1 MKRIN
6 SHTDHCNARRVAAN
20 DWWAYAMP
28 CLDAWSLGPIEVGS
42 ISLAEVASQE
52 RLPGRYKQ
60 WRTPTGEYYYQNVD
74 TTQVTWFPPG
84 PNDLMLV
91 SDALGEPSVS
101 GPTGGLDE
109 SVSGMGLPPAA
120 RWPASA
126 AELDGVKEFL
136 LGRIAELASQAAT
149 AQWVFF
155 YMHVA

>member
-1 MKRIN
+1 
-6 SHTDHCNARRVAAN
+6 
-20 DWWAYAMP
+20 MP
-28 CLDAWSLGPIEVGS
+28 CLDAWSLGPIEIGS
-42 ISLAEVASQE
+42 ISSAEVASQE
-52 RLPGRYKQ
+52 RIAGRYWQ
-60 WRTPTGEYYYQNVD
+60 RRTPTGEYFWQNVD
-74 TTQVTWFPPG
+74 TKQVTSFPPG

-91 SDALGEPSVS
+91 SDELGEPSVS

-109 SVSGMGLPPAA
+109 SVSGMALPPAA